1 MKCSTCK
8 GTGLLDHGLCDYPC
22 EDCGGTGE
30 VQNKKD
36 TEDEIAKLSEVQTEA
51 KSDEVEEAINTA
63 VNITRYS
70 DCKHVQEM
78 AEHIVNLLMKTK
90 VTN

>member
-1 MKCSTCK
+1 MASA
-8 GTGLLDHGLCDYPC
+8 
-22 EDCGGTGE
+22 
-30 VQNKKD
+30 
-36 TEDEIAKLSEVQTEA
+36 EI
-51 KSDEVEEAINTA
+51 EEAINTA